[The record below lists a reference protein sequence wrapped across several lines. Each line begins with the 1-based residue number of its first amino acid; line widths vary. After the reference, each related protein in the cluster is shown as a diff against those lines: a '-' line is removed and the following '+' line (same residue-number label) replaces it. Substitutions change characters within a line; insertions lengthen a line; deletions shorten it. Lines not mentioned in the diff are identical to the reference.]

1 MNTRHLGEEQA
12 MKEESDL
19 KTISIVTK
27 GSTEEVKVN
36 PNIED
41 QQSTDT
47 TDRKKLFKKS
57 FEKGEK
63 YELDDDMSE

>member
-1 MNTRHLGEEQA
+1 MNTMHLAEAQA
-12 MKEESDL
+12 MKEGNDL
-19 KTISIVTK
+19 KTTTIFTK

-41 QQSTDT
+41 QLSTDT

-63 YELDDDMSE
+63 YELNDDMSE

>member
-1 MNTRHLGEEQA
+1 MNTIHLGEAQA
-12 MKEESDL
+12 MKEGSDL

-41 QQSTDT
+41 QLSTDT
-47 TDRKKLFKKS
+47 TDRKKLFGGS
-57 FEKGEK
+57 YEKGEK
-63 YELDDDMSE
+63 YELNDDMSE